1 MFLIFGLLLVGTG
14 IQLFRH
20 RDEDPSIEDNP
31 VVRAA
36 KRWLPVGERYDGG
49 RLATR
54 ENGRRVLT
62 PLALVLIAIGT
73 TDVLFALDSI
83 PAIFGITQEAY
94 IVFVANAFALMGL
107 RQLFFVVEGLLRR
120 LVYLSYGLAFILAF
134 IGVKLFLEALRTN
147 TLPFIN
153 GGHEV
158 PVPEIST
165 WVSLAV
171 ILAAL
176 VVAATAS
183 LIKTRGLSPAG
194 TASGADAAIDPSPNG
209 ADEPR

>member
-1 MFLIFGLLLVGTG
+1 
-14 IQLFRH
+14 
-20 RDEDPSIEDNP
+20 
-31 VVRAA
+31 
-36 KRWLPVGERYDGG
+36 
-49 RLATR
+49 
-54 ENGRRVLT
+54 
-62 PLALVLIAIGT
+62 
-73 TDVLFALDSI
+73 
-83 PAIFGITQEAY
+83 
-94 IVFVANAFALMGL
+94 MGL

-171 ILAAL
+171 ILLAL

-183 LIKTRGLSPAG
+183 LIKTRGATPAG
-194 TASGADAAIDPSPNG
+194 DASGDDAVVTSSPDR
-209 ADEPR
+209 ADEP